1 MFHSK
6 YLPVVASFAIAVA
19 IANQCAAFQ
28 VVSDFTGGTPTM
40 DPPGSNVAFRTII
53 LRPKIAVA
61 STSSKLFPTQE
72 RLQNGNAAPI
82 ILRQN
87 FEATQRQEALRK
99 FYGKD
104 FLSMPLKSLDAEEII
119 KLTPISFG
127 ELRRAAFRELAGWEY
142 PIGEGTQPLMGV
154 LLPDVHET
162 RIYSKAIAARAR
174 VDLRDGKVDEAM
186 DKLSIGL
193 GLSKHVGETPFQ
205 VCKLVQSANAT
216 NIIGVIEELI
226 QHPASE
232 NHYWNIAGLPSPFM
246 DTKPALQL
254 EAFMWPKSILELAD
268 LDSISTESQWQS
280 LVKKIMT
287 YSDLGELSEASVFQG
302 WTSLARERLPAIWKN
317 EDRPVQSMSD
327 SEVWVRYWHMRT
339 QLLTDECMS
348 WGLLDFHQAIPKLID
363 LKDRREKELADELP
377 VKIAFEPPL
386 KLVVAA
392 ASLQQ
397 HLRLIQTIESI
408 RDWSG
413 KNAGALPKTLQDLDL
428 PAPLDCVVNKPFVYL
443 LSADGKTARLSGAI
457 IENRGF
463 QYKLEME

>member
-1 MFHSK
+1 MFPSNF
-6 YLPVVASFAIAVA
+6 LPIFAATAIAFAIA
-19 IANQCAAFQ
+19 IQSGAAQ
-28 VVSDFTGGTPTM
+28 EVSDFTGGMPTM
-40 DPPGSNVAFRTII
+40 DPPGTNVAFRTII
-53 LRPKIAVA
+53 VRPKIAVG
-61 STSSKLFPTQE
+61 STASKLFPTQE
-72 RLQNGNAAPI
+72 RLQHGNAAPI

-99 FYGKD
+99 FYAKD
-104 FLSMPLKSLDAEEII
+104 YLSMPLKSLDAEEII
-119 KLTPISFG
+119 KLTPIGFG
-127 ELRRAAFRELAGWEY
+127 DLSRAAFRERAGWEY
-142 PIGEGTQPLMGV
+142 PIGEGTQPLMSV
-154 LLPDVHET
+154 LLPDVQET
-162 RIYSKAIAARAR
+162 RIYAKAIAVRAR
-174 VDLRDGKVDEAM
+174 VDLREGRVDEAL

-232 NHYWNIAGLPSPFM
+232 NQYWNIAGVPSPFV

-254 EAFMWPKSILELAD
+254 EAFMWPKSILQLAD

-287 YSDLGELSEASVFQG
+287 YSDLGELSEASVFEG

-317 EDRPVQSMSD
+317 EERPVQSMSD

-339 QLLTDECMS
+339 QMLTDECMS
-348 WGLLDFHQAIPKLID
+348 WGLLDFHHAIPMLIE
-363 LKDRREKELADELP
+363 LRERREKELADELP

-386 KLVVAA
+386 KLVIAA

-397 HLRLIQTIESI
+397 HLRMIQTIESI

-413 KNAGALPKTLQDLDL
+413 KNGGLLPKTLQDLEL

-443 LSADGKTARLSGAI
+443 LSADGKTASLSSAVV
-457 IENRGF
+457 ENRGF
-463 QYKLEME
+463 RYELELE